1 MENCKYH
8 PDIKAK
14 HHCPNCDIE
23 CCDLCVDEGHHG
35 ENAFCFTCDQ
45 ATIKAEGPADVT
57 PFWRRIDQGFRYPLE
72 KPVLVFIAV
81 ISFFSAIASLL
92 PLPLMIGLSLLT
104 TGVMIKYCFNCL
116 SETATGNLSAPEIS
130 GAYEGGILLIFR
142 LLLMLVISIVVVGF
156 IYSSVSTV
164 LGSLLGIFLLV
175 ASPAVIITY
184 AMTENIVDALN
195 PIKLASIITT
205 IGLPYGL
212 ILAIL
217 MIMIG
222 SVDILSSLI
231 GYEQSLGVLTLQ
243 AVVSNFYSIVMF
255 HLMGYMIY
263 QYQYELGVDTSNMH
277 DTLDV
282 RPEQQRLLARARVL
296 LKEGYWGS
304 ADKTLDDAMKRFQT
318 DDELNEMNFRFK
330 LATYSLN
337 QEAYE
342 KNEREREGKKD
353 QSTSLKKSPTT
364 KRPLAAK
371 LTPTQEL
378 SKVADQY
385 LLHLTQNEKEHQLT
399 TAYQLVA
406 QQTPSYKPHQPKLRH
421 QLAQGFYDA
430 GNPRK
435 AAQLING
442 LHKDNPKYRNLIP
455 AYELLKR
462 SLSDIPGMERQA
474 LACNGLISKLK
485 ERQGVAAN
493 L

>member
-8 PDIKAK
+8 PDTKAK
-14 HHCPNCDIE
+14 HHCSNCNIE
-23 CCDLCVDEGHHG
+23 CCDHCVDEGHHG

-45 ATIKAEGPADVT
+45 ATVKSEGPADVT

-72 KPVLVFIAV
+72 RSVLIFIV
-81 ISFFSAIASLL
+81 IISLFSAIASLL
-92 PLPLMIGLSLLT
+92 PLPLMVGLSLLT
-104 TGVMIKYCFNCL
+104 TGIMIKYCFNCL
-116 SETATGNLSAPEIS
+116 SETASGKLSAPEIS
-130 GAYEGGILLIFR
+130 GAFEGGILLIFR
-142 LLLMLVISIVVVGF
+142 LFLMLVISTVVVGF
-156 IYSSVSTV
+156 IYASISTV

-184 AMTENIVDALN
+184 AMTESITEALN

-222 SVDILSSLI
+222 SVDILSNLI

-263 QYQYELGVDTSNMH
+263 QYQYELGVDTSSMH
-277 DTLDV
+277 DTLEV
-282 RPEQQRLLARARVL
+282 RPEQERLLAKARVL

-304 ADKTLDDAMKRFQT
+304 AEKTLDDAMKRFQT

-330 LATYSLN
+330 LATYPLN
-337 QEAYE
+337 QEAYQH
-342 KNEREREGKKD
+342 NERERQLA
-353 QSTSLKKSPTT
+353 QSTSPESAAAT
-364 KRPLAAK
+364 KRPFPSK

-378 SKVADQY
+378 AKVADHY
-385 LLHLTQNEKEHQLT
+385 LLHLTQQEKDHQLT

-406 QQTPSYKPHQPKLRH
+406 HQTPNYKPQQAKLRH

-442 LHKDNPKYRNLIP
+442 LHKDNPKYGKLIP

-474 LACNGLISKLK
+474 QACQGLIAKLK
-485 ERQGVAAN
+485 QRHATLTN
-493 L
+493 H

>member
-45 ATIKAEGPADVT
+45 ATVKAEGPADVT

-81 ISFFSAIASLL
+81 ISFFSAVASLL

-104 TGVMIKYCFNCL
+104 TGIMIKYCFNCL
-116 SETATGNLSAPEIS
+116 AETATGNLSAPEIS

-142 LLLMLVISIVVVGF
+142 LFLMLVISIVVVGF

-184 AMTENIVDALN
+184 AMTENIIEALN
-195 PIKLASIITT
+195 PIKLASIIGT

-212 ILAIL
+212 ILVIL

-304 ADKTLDDAMKRFQT
+304 AEKTLDDAMKRFQT

-342 KNEREREGKKD
+342 QKERELLEATEKDRAPKK
-353 QSTSLKKSPTT
+353 
-364 KRPLAAK
+364 PLAAK
-371 LTPTQEL
+371 HTPAQEL
-378 SKVADQY
+378 SKMADQY
-385 LLHLTQNEKEHQLT
+385 LLHLTQNEKDHQLT

-406 QQTPSYKPHQPKLRH
+406 QQTPAYKPHQPKLRH
-421 QLAQGFYDA
+421 QLAKGFYDA

-442 LHKDNPKYRNLIP
+442 LHKDNPKYSQLIP
-455 AYELLKR
+455 AYELLER
-462 SLSDIPGMERQA
+462 SLNDIPGMERQA
-474 LACNGLISKLK
+474 QACHGLISKLK
-485 ERQGVAAN
+485 ERQTMLVN
-493 L
+493 Q

>member
-1 MENCKYH
+1 MEHCKYH
-8 PDIKAK
+8 PGTKAK
-14 HHCPNCDIE
+14 HHCPNCNVE
-23 CCDLCVDEGHHG
+23 CCDQCIDEGHHG

-45 ATIKAEGPADVT
+45 ATVKSEGPADVT
-57 PFWRRIDQGFRYPLE
+57 PFWRRIDQGFRYPLK
-72 KPVLVFIAV
+72 KPVLAFIAV
-81 ISFFSAIASLL
+81 ISFLSAVASLL

-104 TGVMIKYCFNCL
+104 SGIMIKYCFNCL
-116 SETATGNLSAPEIS
+116 SETATGNLTAPDIS

-142 LLLMLVISIVVVGF
+142 LFLMLVISTVAVIF

-175 ASPAVIITY
+175 ASPAVVITY
-184 AMTENIVDALN
+184 AMTENMGEALN
-195 PIKLASIITT
+195 PIKLASIIAT

-243 AVVSNFYSIVMF
+243 ALVSNFYSIVMF

-263 QYQYELGVDTSNMH
+263 QYQYELGVDTSSMH
-277 DTLDV
+277 DTLEV
-282 RPEQQRLLARARVL
+282 RPEQERLLAKARVL

-304 ADKTLDDAMKRFQT
+304 AEKTLDDAMKRFQT

-330 LATYSLN
+330 LATFSLN
-337 QEAYE
+337 QEAYQQ
-342 KNEREREGKKD
+342 KEREKERQ
-353 QSTSLKKSPTT
+353 QSSSTPRSPTA

-371 LTPTQEL
+371 MTPAQEL
-378 SKVADQY
+378 SETADHY
-385 LLHLTQNEKEHQLT
+385 LLHLTQNDKAHQLT

-406 QQTPSYKPHQPKLRH
+406 QKTPNYKPRQPKLRH

-435 AAQLING
+435 AAQLVNG
-442 LHKDNPKYRNLIP
+442 LHKDNPRYNNLIP

-462 SLSDIPGMERQA
+462 CLNDIPGMERQA
-474 LACNGLISKLK
+474 QACSGLISKL
-485 ERQGVAAN
+485 RG
-493 L
+493 